1 MTAEL
6 FRQIITRGGAVDLSS
21 RAKFRLTGADRVRY
35 LNGQLTNDVRRVNS
49 GSTLYAC
56 VTDAKGRVA
65 ADVFMHAVEDALV
78 LDAEADLRE
87 ALAAR
92 LERYIVADDVELTD
106 VTDQWQLWHVFGDSG
121 RFPGLLSERCGVK
134 GVDLWLPVGA
144 APPALDSLPV
154 LSAAE
159 WETWRVLQQ
168 IPRWPHEINA
178 QTFPAEA
185 GLETRAMD
193 FSKGCYIGQE
203 VLSRIKT
210 TGKMPREMIAF
221 EADGIIAVGEELWC
235 EKPVGTVTSVVI
247 HPESGRSIGLAMLK
261 QGSSALALHTASGIA
276 LCLLCQRSS
285 L

>member
-6 FRQIITRGGAVDLSS
+6 FRQITTRGGAVDLSS

-35 LNGQLTNDVRRVNS
+35 LNGQVTNDVRRANT

-65 ADVFMHAVEDALV
+65 AGVFIHAIEEALV
-78 LDAEADLRE
+78 LDAEADLRD

-92 LERYIVADDVELTD
+92 LERYIVADDVDLTD
-106 VTDQWQLWHVFGDSG
+106 VTDQWQLWHVFGDCE
-121 RFPGLLSERCGVK
+121 RFQGLHSERCGVP
-134 GVDLWLPVGA
+134 GVDLWLPADA

-159 WETWRVLQQ
+159 WETWCVLQK

-221 EADGIIAVGEELWC
+221 EADGAIAAGDEVWNEKSVG
-235 EKPVGTVTSVVI
+235 VVTSVVI
-247 HPESGRSIGLAMLK
+247 HPETGKSTGLAMLK
-261 QGSSALALHTASGIA
+261 QGSAAMVMHTDSGVTLRLLGREASP
-276 LCLLCQRSS
+276 
-285 L
+285 